1 MKELTKEE
9 LKILNKISRYDNDD
23 WGYEIDTLLQ
33 IYNMDID
40 VVGQKIRNIITEKLR
55 YYYNVFLSD
64 WEFIE
69 EEVNYTLKLTKL
81 VRKEQNENVIN
92 ED

>member
-55 YYYNVFLSD
+55 YSYNVFLSD

>member
-69 EEVNYTLKLTKL
+69 EEVNYTLKLKKL
-81 VRKEQNENVIN
+81 VKKEQNENVIN